1 MNKKELLNKL
11 NEIIDKQYCSVVR
24 EIFEEMI
31 DTNNINR
38 DIDTY
43 INIETGEI
51 FTEVYRGIEPI
62 EPNPY
67 VIHLATHYGCDITFE
82 IYENIAPFEEKEICK
97 ELGIYNEWL
106 DNDENGC
113 MSFYELLEATGKKE
127 EFEGEAIENCY
138 DNWDIG
144 IRDLTEEDLVDLDT
158 DHIEL

>member
-1 MNKKELLNKL
+1 MNKLELLNKL

-24 EIFEEMI
+24 EIFGEMI

-38 DIDTY
+38 HIDTY

-97 ELGIYNEWL
+97 ELGIYKEWL

-127 EFEGEAIENCY
+127 EFEGVAIENCY

-144 IRDLTEEDLVDLDT
+144 IRDLTEEDLKGLKT
-158 DHIEL
+158 EHIRL